1 MSDQMAHNQD
11 GGENSAAE
19 LTNLVQQ
26 MLTQMQSRFQ
36 SMSDTIIGRIDEMG
50 TRIDELEKSISD
62 LVTEAQTESDA
73 AAVGGAQGRPV
84 QRQ

>member
-1 MSDQMAHNQD
+1 MAHND

-26 MLTQMQSRFQ
+26 MLTQMQTRFQ

-50 TRIDELEKSISD
+50 NRIDELEKSISD
-62 LVTEAQTESDA
+62 LVTEAQTESDGA
-73 AAVGGAQGRPV
+73 AIGGAQGRPA